1 MKSIN
6 THASRAY
13 AARLSCLFTISS
25 TLLLLLSTL
34 CTSPAHAEDKPA
46 ATAEP
51 TTAWTPEAGYKSL
64 FNGTNLSGWHYLDA
78 PDLGAATLAT
88 DERYSAKDGILA
100 VHPEDKSKGP
110 HLRQLWTIEA
120 LPKNFVLK
128 LQFRAAVNAD
138 SGIFIRD
145 IKNQLQC
152 RDYLVAGP
160 FKDLKQYKPQDWN
173 DIEITVTGGT
183 IRATCNGEVLP
194 APLKV
199 PETGPLGLEADRNL
213 MEYRHIQVKALPDT
227 AP

>member
-1 MKSIN
+1 MK
-6 THASRAY
+6 THATHT
-13 AARLSCLFTISS
+13 ARLSCLLTA
-25 TLLLLLSTL
+25 TLLLLPI
-34 CTSPAHAEDKPA
+34 SPGHAKEKPA
-46 ATAEP
+46 SEATA
-51 TTAWTPEAGYKSL
+51 ARKPEAGFKSL
-64 FNGTNLSGWHYLDA
+64 FNGKDLTGWHYLDE
-78 PDLGAATLAT
+78 PDLATATSAT
-88 DERYSAKDGILA
+88 DGRYSARDGVLA
-100 VHPEDKSKGP
+100 VNPEDKAKGP

-120 LPKNFVLK
+120 LPKNFILK

-183 IRATCNGEVLP
+183 IRATCNGELLP

-199 PETGPLGLEADRNL
+199 PEAGPLGLEADRNL
-213 MEYRHIQVKALPDT
+213 MEYRHIQVKELPEGAA
-227 AP
+227 APASAAP